1 MEPQLS
7 VSNDIFDNKMLD
19 HRRQHRMRRLS
30 LLFALFFVPI
40 FSARTSLAEVRLPG
54 VLSDHA
60 VLQRDRP
67 VRIWGWASPGE
78 KISVLFYH
86 QSLTAETDAAGEW
99 QVWLRPESAG
109 GPYTLTVTSDKTPV
123 PVERHDILLGD
134 VWIASGQSNMNMPLK
149 GFNQGMLVKDGDKEI
164 AAATHPRIRLLVQKK
179 DTSNTPLPDSTDAWT
194 ECTPETA
201 RNFSAVAYFFGREL
215 SQKENVAIGLIDTT
229 WGGTPAHA
237 WISLDGI
244 ADANIHSVDID
255 AGNIARDQARADRVR
270 AAYHREDEAAKAGGL
285 PMPSHPPIANDHAGS
300 WVPGTLYNA
309 MISPYT
315 RYAIKG
321 VIWYQG
327 ETDAAPTR
335 AAYYQRV
342 FPALITD
349 WRRQWAQG
357 DFPFLFVQISSFT
370 SAPDL
375 WGQVRDAQRR
385 TLSLENTGMA
395 VTLDV
400 GLAHNIHP
408 PDKQTV
414 AARLAANARAMA
426 YKERVEYSS
435 PQFVQATTEGSS
447 IRAWFTHADGLT
459 TRNQPLG
466 DVEIAGED
474 GKFVPADARIGS
486 IDGAETIIAT
496 AASVSSPRYIRYGWG
511 GVVTHFIYNSTGLPL
526 GTFLSE

>member
-1 MEPQLS
+1 
-7 VSNDIFDNKMLD
+7 
-19 HRRQHRMRRLS
+19 MRRLY
-30 LLFALFFVPI
+30 LVLTLFFAAI
-40 FSARTSLAEVRLPG
+40 TLEHTSFAQIYLPG

-67 VRIWGWASPGE
+67 VRIWGWASPAE
-78 KISVLFYH
+78 KISIRFH
-86 QSLTAETDAAGEW
+86 NQSLTTETDTIGEW
-99 QVWLRPESAG
+99 QAWLRPEAAG
-109 GPYTLTVTSDKTPV
+109 GPYTLTVTSDKTPT

-134 VWIASGQSNMNMPLK
+134 VWIASGQSNMEMPLK
-149 GFNQGMLVKDGDKEI
+149 GFNPSMLVKDGDKEM
-164 AAATHPRIRLLVQKK
+164 ATATHPQLRLLVQKK
-179 DTSNTPLPDSTDAWT
+179 AISDTPLSDSADTWS

-237 WISLDGI
+237 WISLDSI
-244 ADANIHSVDID
+244 ANANLASVAVD
-255 AGNIARDQARADRVR
+255 AGHIARDQARADNIR
-270 AAYHREDEAAKAGGL
+270 ATYNRQDESAKSAGQ
-285 PMPSHPPIANDHAGS
+285 PAPIHTAVPNDHGGS

-315 RYAIKG
+315 HYAIKG

-327 ETDAAPTR
+327 ETDASPAR

-342 FPALITD
+342 FPTLIDD
-349 WRRQWAQG
+349 WRRRWAQG

-385 TLSLENTGMA
+385 TLSLSNTGMA

-400 GLAHNIHP
+400 GIANNIHP

-414 AARLAANARAMA
+414 AARLAANARAIA
-426 YKERVEYSS
+426 YGEHMEYSS
-435 PQFVQATTEGSS
+435 PQFVQATIEGNS

-459 TRNQPLG
+459 TRNQSLG
-466 DVEIAGED
+466 DVEVAGD
-474 GKFVPADARIGS
+474 DNRFVAANARIEMV
-486 IDGAETIIAT
+486 DGMETIVAT
-496 AASVSSPRYIRYGWG
+496 APSVAAPRYIRYGWA
-511 GVVTHFIYNSTGLPL
+511 GVVTHFVYNGAGFPL
-526 GTFLSE
+526 ETFLSE